1 MIRKLSDRSL
11 WNVQTRKTHEHIEL
25 SRHKC
30 MGQKVFFVVAHM
42 ACNPID
48 PCPCATVHQH
58 VHLDVAALW
67 GFWSSSQNQK
77 WVCGW
82 GKPFFSLTCTPV
94 HRHKNFRVHQ
104 GGQSRG
110 YLVFA
115 MGEEFRNKC
124 PDYLWTCSLH
134 KFCPEEFFQQRL
146 TVKGKEPVELAIL
159 KVICNPSLWK
169 PHCTHKDS
177 EQ

>member
-1 MIRKLSDRSL
+1 MYILEKHMSTLSSQGTNA
-11 WNVQTRKTHEHIEL
+11 WNKRY
-25 SRHKC
+25 
-30 MGQKVFFVVAHM
+30 FFVVAHM

-67 GFWSSSQNQK
+67 GFSSSLQNQK
-77 WVCGW
+77 WVGGW
-82 GKPFFSLTCTPV
+82 GKPCFSLTCTPV

-104 GGQSRG
+104 GSQSRG

-134 KFCPEEFFQQRL
+134 KFCREVFFQQRL

-159 KVICNPSLWK
+159 KVICDPSLWK

-177 EQ
+177 EQTSCFLK